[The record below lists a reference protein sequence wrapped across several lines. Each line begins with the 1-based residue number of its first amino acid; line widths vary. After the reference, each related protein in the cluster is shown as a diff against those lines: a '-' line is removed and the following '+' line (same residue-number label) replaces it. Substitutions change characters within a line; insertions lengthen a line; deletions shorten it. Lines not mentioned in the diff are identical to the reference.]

1 MIYGGWMDVW
11 IDDELIYIYGMLV
24 NEWIDGIM
32 VGEWNFFVID
42 LFTNWWISGWLVDRW
57 KDGLIVDKAMN
68 LLMVYEWKN

>member
-11 IDDELIYIYGMLV
+11 IDDERIYIYGMLV
-24 NEWIDGIM
+24 NEWINGIM
-32 VGEWNFFVID
+32 VSEWKTFVID